1 MRHSMIWSVVAVCGL
16 LCARAVGQTGGP
28 SMEDEFLRA
37 VAADSAASKPADG
50 TGTLIVRATQG
61 TKDGPKLGGETVVV
75 ELYCASC
82 DHGELKQKYEG
93 VLGAAGLV
101 SFSWEPPKEKDKL
114 LPIVTVSHAGFP
126 YRVRGEPVGA
136 DAPDPVIKVP
146 VYETTTTTPPWTIM
160 ARHVVATPVP
170 GGMGVTEK
178 VVVVNPTDR
187 TWMPAQVNPTAMATV
202 VLPLPPGAIN
212 PELLNPGAN
221 PVPGNAAGGQLFLAN
236 PVPPGVSRISLQY
249 IVPLVDGEAK
259 IELKAPAK
267 TASMLI
273 VVPTNGVEVKGE
285 NLTPQALEVKTLR
298 GYLAP
303 EMSAGQS
310 LRFTLTVP
318 TASTTGLS
326 AGKLFTRIG
335 LGVLAG
341 LVIVG
346 ILAKVIK
353 SRRPIKPQ
361 DPEAHLS

>member
-16 LCARAVGQTGGP
+16 LSARALGQTGGP
-28 SMEDEFLRA
+28 SLEDEFLRA

-61 TKDGPKLGGETVVV
+61 TKDGPQVGGEKVLV
-75 ELYCASC
+75 ELLCQ
-82 DHGELKQKYEG
+82 HGQIEKRLEG
-93 VLGAAGLV
+93 VLDAAGLATFPDAV
-101 SFSWEPPKEKDKL
+101 PAGGEKFQ
-114 LPIVTVSHAGFP
+114 PIVTVTHAGFP
-126 YRVRGEPVGA
+126 YQARGEPVGA

-178 VVVVNPTDR
+178 IVVVNPTDR

-221 PVPGNAAGGQLFLAN
+221 PVPGNAAGGQLFLAH
-236 PVPPGVSRISLQY
+236 PMPPGVSRISLQY

-259 IELKAPAK
+259 VELKAPAK

-303 EMSAGQS
+303 EMSEGQS

-318 TASTTGLS
+318 TASATGLS

-335 LGVLAG
+335 LGVLAA

-346 ILAKVIK
+346 ILVKVIK